1 MYIEIIIIFYL
12 QKNEEFNIYKRR
24 LIMIFKVILEVY
36 P

>member
-12 QKNEEFNIYKRR
+12 QKNEEFNTYKRR
-24 LIMIFKVILEVY
+24 LIMIFKVILKVY